1 MGRTRRE
8 PRSGTADE
16 IVAVVLDLL
25 ESDGYDA
32 VQLRV
37 VARRARVSLA
47 TIYRRFATRDELIV
61 TAIERWMTTRCYTD
75 VAPPPPGETVYQGLM
90 RVLRYVYEPWERSP
104 RILEAYH
111 RCRIGPHGRRLDRQG
126 MAVIAPA
133 AEAVLAG
140 ADPAYVADLGL
151 VLRHV
156 SYAVIGRFADGTLD
170 ITEVL
175 PTIERAVHLATANNE
190 RLATAAG
197 ERQAMQD

>member
-1 MGRTRRE
+1 MGRTQRERRSE
-8 PRSGTADE
+8 TADE
-16 IVAVVLDLL
+16 IVGVVLDLL
-25 ESDGYDA
+25 ESGGYEA

-37 VARRARVSLA
+37 VAQRARVSLT
-47 TIYRRFATRDELIV
+47 TIYREFTTRDELIAS
-61 TAIERWMTTRCYTD
+61 AIERWMDTHCYTD
-75 VAPPPPGETVYQGLM
+75 VAPPQPGETVYEGLM

-111 RCRIGPHGRRLDRQG
+111 RVRIGRCGRRLDRQG
-126 MAVIAPA
+126 MAAIAPA
-133 AEAVLAG
+133 AEAVLAD
-140 ADPAYVADLGL
+140 ADPAYVADLAL

-175 PTIERAVHLATANNE
+175 PTLERAVRLATANNE
-190 RLATAAG
+190 RLAIAAG

>member
-1 MGRTRRE
+1 MGEARRE
-8 PRSGTADE
+8 RRSVAADE
-16 IVAVVLDLL
+16 IVGVVVDLL
-25 ESDGYDA
+25 ETGGYDA

-37 VARRARVSLA
+37 VAQRARVSLA

-61 TAIERWMTTRCYTD
+61 TAIERWMATHCYTD
-75 VAPPPPGETVYQGLM
+75 VAQPPPGETVYEGLM

-111 RCRIGPHGRRLDRQG
+111 RARIGPSGRRLDRQG
-126 MAVIAPA
+126 MAAIAPA
-133 AEAVLAG
+133 AQAVLAD

-156 SYAVIGRFADGTLD
+156 SYAVIGRFADGTID

-175 PTIERAVHLATANNE
+175 PTLERAVRLATANNE
-190 RLATAAG
+190 RLAIAAG